1 MSEESLAKWLL
12 TGMGGVLGWGIRQAL
27 PARTFAF
34 AGRHRPDFWPD
45 APGVRLDLA
54 VPGEFRG
61 VLEMLQPEVVVHAAC
76 ISRAQECADFP
87 ELTRQVNVAAVQEWL
102 ATSTSQESFPLY
114 ISTEQVFDGRADS
127 YAESSPVCPLSLYGE
142 TKAEAEA
149 LVLAEGGAVVRLP
162 LLLGPE
168 VGVGR
173 CGADTA
179 IVKAVGAGQRLRLF
193 HDEYRTPVAA
203 AALGPMLWQI
213 ASRRLPGVFHLS
225 GSESVSRLELGEAAC
240 ELAGL
245 KPNFDA
251 VSAADFA
258 GPPRSLKLNLENT
271 RSQEVLGWEP
281 PNLRQSLAW
290 TATPPAVEVT
300 PVQTEES

>member
-1 MSEESLAKWLL
+1 MSEQSLAPWLL
-12 TGMGGVLGWGIRQAL
+12 TGMGGVLGWGVRQSL
-27 PARTFAF
+27 PEHTFAF
-34 AGRHRPDFWPD
+34 AGRVRPSFWPD
-45 APGVRLDLA
+45 APGIRLDLA
-54 VPGEFRG
+54 APGEFRAA
-61 VLEMLQPEVVVHAAC
+61 LEMLKPSVVVHAAC
-76 ISRAQECADFP
+76 MSRAQECEDAP
-87 ELTRQVNVAAVQEWL
+87 ELTRQVNVLAVEEWL
-102 ATSTSQESFPLY
+102 TTTSSMNSFPLY
-114 ISTEQVFDGRADS
+114 ISTEQVFDGRAES
-127 YAESSPVCPLSLYGE
+127 YAETSPVCPLSLYGE

-149 LVLAEGGAVVRLP
+149 LVLAAGGAVVRLP

-168 VGVGR
+168 VGPGR

-179 IVKAVGAGQRLRLF
+179 ILNAVRNGVRLGLF

-213 ASRRLPGVFHLS
+213 ATRRLPGVFHLS
-225 GSESVSRLELGEAAC
+225 GSESVSRLQLGEVAC

-245 KPNFDA
+245 DSNFDA
-251 VSAADFA
+251 VSAAAFD

-290 TATPPAVEVT
+290 
-300 PVQTEES
+300 ESLTHR

>member
-1 MSEESLAKWLL
+1 MSEQSLAPWLL
-12 TGMGGVLGWGIRQAL
+12 TGMGGVLGWGIRQSL
-27 PARTFAF
+27 PEQVFAF
-34 AGRHRPDFWPD
+34 AGHVRPSFWPD
-45 APGVRLDLA
+45 APGIRLDLA
-54 VPGEFRG
+54 APGEFRAA
-61 VLEMLQPEVVVHAAC
+61 LEMLKPSVVVHAAC
-76 ISRAQECADFP
+76 MSRAQECADFP
-87 ELTRQVNVAAVQEWL
+87 ELTRQVNVLAVEEWL
-102 ATSTSQESFPLY
+102 AATSSMDSFPLY
-114 ISTEQVFDGRADS
+114 VSTEQVFDGRAES
-127 YAESSPVCPLSLYGE
+127 YTETSPVCPLSLYGE

-149 LVLAEGGAVVRLP
+149 MVLAAGGAVVRLP

-168 VGVGR
+168 VGPGR

-179 IVKAVGAGQRLRLF
+179 ILNAVREGKRLGLF

-203 AALGPMLWQI
+203 AAVGPMLWQI

-225 GSESVSRLELGEAAC
+225 GSESVSRLQLGEIAC

-245 KPNFDA
+245 APKFDA
-251 VSAADFA
+251 VSAAAFD

-290 TATPPAVEVT
+290 KSLTHR
-300 PVQTEES
+300 